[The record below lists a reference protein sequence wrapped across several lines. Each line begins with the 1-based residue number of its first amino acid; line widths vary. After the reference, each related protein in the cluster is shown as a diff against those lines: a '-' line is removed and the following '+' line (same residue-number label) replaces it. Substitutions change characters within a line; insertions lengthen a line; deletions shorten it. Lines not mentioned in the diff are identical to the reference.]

1 MKRAL
6 LWTLGIVGM
15 VVFLFAADIQFG
27 NQVKHEVRAAA
38 GDTYQ
43 VDTFITDGSW
53 LAPAGVTEVFV
64 EAWGPGG
71 IGVNT
76 MGGGGGGCYAA
87 STVSVTPG
95 TYYSIDIGAAAI
107 SGYVSSTF
115 ATTTVI
121 AGSGYRANGSASG
134 CVASRSTGDIK
145 FGGGDGGIG
154 TGARLGGG
162 AAGNSASGTA
172 NVGGDTNGGTSLDG
186 AGTSPLYGIGGD
198 VNGSVGRSGS
208 NGHIRISYTSS
219 VDPLY
224 PTVAT
229 RSWGAETSNGTSHP
243 ISLPSGVQTGDLLV
257 LVFGSDGA
265 TTSTINAGW
274 TQLESLSQ
282 TTVVTQAIFYK
293 TADGSDTPTVTTAAS
308 EAASYV
314 VFRIQNGGTPVAT
327 STRRSSTNANPGSL
341 DTGSSAKYLWLGTGT
356 WDMSIAFTVTVPPT
370 GFNSFV
376 IQPARMTGGAGVTV
390 AVSQIFEEIQTKDPG
405 NFTSVSE
412 QWVAGTIAI
421 PYLASAP
428 PEAATGPTRR
438 TRTWDLE

>member
-1 MKRAL
+1 MKKILFFAI
-6 LWTLGIVGM
+6 GVVCM
-15 VVFLFAADIQFG
+15 VAFLFAADVQFG
-27 NQVKHEVRAAA
+27 KKVSHEARAAA

-43 VDTFITDGSW
+43 VDTFTADGSW
-53 LAPAGVTEVFV
+53 LAPAGVTEAFV

-95 TYYSIDIGAAAI
+95 TYYSIDVGTAAI

-121 AGSGYRANGSASG
+121 AGSGYRANGGAVG
-134 CVASRSTGDIK
+134 CVGSRSTGDVT

-162 AAGNSASGTA
+162 AAGDSASGTTS
-172 NVGGDTNGGTSLDG
+172 VGGTTNGGSSLDG

-229 RSWGAETSNGTSHP
+229 RSWGADSANSTSHP

-257 LVFGSDGA
+257 LVFGTDGA
-265 TTSTINAGW
+265 VTSTIDAGW

-282 TTVVTQAIFYK
+282 STIVTQAVYYK
-293 TADGSDTPTVTTAAS
+293 TADGADTPTVTTAAS
-308 EAASYV
+308 ESASYV
-314 VFRIQNGGTPVAT
+314 VYRIQNGGTPVAT
-327 STRRSSTNANPGSL
+327 STRGSSTNANPGNL

-390 AVSQIFEEIQTKDPG
+390 AVSQIFEETQTKDPG
-405 NFTSVSE
+405 TFTSANE

-421 PYLASAP
+421 PYSAP
-428 PEAATGPTRR
+428 APSGGTVFSPRR
-438 TRTWDLE
+438 QRMLFIQ